1 MEIFTLE
8 NKIGK
13 QGTIP
18 KNFGQV
24 VSLHFC
30 RSILTYGRQKVYF
43 FFLFNHE
50 MIKEKI
56 KPWHVSARVGPCY
69 MFDLYQYQNK
79 ILKNCCASK
88 YT

>member
-1 MEIFTLE
+1 MVNILSKSQSSARSHEIQLNLYSVCYKFWKLQMRQNLNIMEIFTLE

-30 RSILTYGRQKVYF
+30 RSILTYGRQKV
-43 FFLFNHE
+43 
-50 MIKEKI
+50 
-56 KPWHVSARVGPCY
+56 
-69 MFDLYQYQNK
+69 
-79 ILKNCCASK
+79 
-88 YT
+88 

>member
-1 MEIFTLE
+1 MRQNLNIMEIFTLE

-30 RSILTYGRQKVYF
+30 RSILTYGRQKV
-43 FFLFNHE
+43 
-50 MIKEKI
+50 
-56 KPWHVSARVGPCY
+56 
-69 MFDLYQYQNK
+69 
-79 ILKNCCASK
+79 
-88 YT
+88 